1 MSSSALEKA
10 LLRVLNDAPIK
21 STLAFAASQNYFE
34 PMKSTPLKVDRKMK
48 VTFHIQPLCDEKDF
62 WMDFIL
68 EYFKFYSA
76 PLEPWRAL
84 TSKTIKTDIQHEL
97 CIKIQPIY

>member
-1 MSSSALEKA
+1 MGEVQGKL
-10 LLRVLNDAPIK
+10 
-21 STLAFAASQNYFE
+21 F
-34 PMKSTPLKVDRKMK
+34 
-48 VTFHIQPLCDEKDF
+48 TFRSICSISWWIIEDEKDF

-68 EYFKFYSA
+68 ECFKFYSA